1 MYNNGLLAVNNNT
14 FGVKPGSILGLL
26 GPNGAGKSST
36 FSMLSMEQA
45 ISTGDAQL
53 LGKRT
58 RKIDL
63 VDDGWKLGMCP
74 QYNSIWDQLTV
85 KENLFFISRVK
96 GLSGSQFENNVKL
109 VVDTLDLR
117 DFLNVRA
124 GNLSGGNKRK
134 LCCALTLLVQP
145 EIEFLDEPTSGV
157 DPVSRRSLFKMVK
170 QLRAASIVLTTHRMD
185 EAEQLCDQIA
195 IMINGS
201 IVCYGTPNYLL

>member
-1 MYNNGLLAVNNNT
+1 M
-14 FGVKPGSILGLL
+14 
-26 GPNGAGKSST
+26 
-36 FSMLSMEQA
+36 
-45 ISTGDAQL
+45 
-53 LGKRT
+53 
-58 RKIDL
+58 
-63 VDDGWKLGMCP
+63 
-74 QYNSIWDQLTV
+74 
-85 KENLFFISRVK
+85 
-96 GLSGSQFENNVKL
+96 KL